1 MPARFLIVPMNLP
14 SSTLTFNAGTLLVLS
29 GLPGAGKTRLR
40 QGARGLPEGAWV
52 SMDELRRQVLGT
64 LPVLN
69 EGRLQTQVRQ
79 DANDVVYQM
88 AQSIVAERMRHGLT
102 TVVDATNL
110 TDADRQAWI
119 EHAEA
124 HGVEAVVLIVDT
136 PLDECLRRMRDRDD
150 WVPEGRVREMLQRHP
165 STPGA
170 GPSGGADGF
179 ERGSRFPH
187 RLLAGGETLCFVP
200 RQVPTTRLD
209 VVSDV
214 HGLLDDLL
222 ALLDEAGWRPEEG
235 VLRHADPARRLLFLG
250 DLVDRGP
257 DSVAVLELVLR
268 SCEAG
273 TAQCLQGNHEAKLVK
288 FIDQAQREGIERW
301 GSWANAETG
310 MALLRLPE
318 ERRRRLVAFMRA
330 LPAYCTYEPAKV
342 AFVHGDVHRF
352 DPYLSLKDDI
362 VHGQS
367 GFRPNVD
374 SDALYAAGHR
384 AGLNEYLVIRGHVPA
399 TSVQSC
405 IVSIEA
411 QGYQRGE
418 LRLLRFDEFL
428 AAREAGAG
436 VQAAVKQAL
445 RVRACEHDQEA
456 HAERQFGLIKALEA
470 LTTRKLVRRNLDPS
484 KLFRCYKY
492 AKEVFWKGAWDES
505 PYLLKARGIVLDAGG
520 QIVSNPFDKVFNYG
534 ERDVGRALPDDLPV
548 VESLKLNGFLGIIS
562 PHPLK
567 RGELLVHTQG
577 SLDPDSEYVRHITD
591 LLAPRQRGLL
601 AKFFAKR
608 PMTLMFEVLHP
619 ADPHIVEYGPE
630 DHGLYLI
637 GARTLGFE
645 DPEQPE
651 DELDRIGAL
660 LEFRR
665 PWWRR
670 TTLGEV
676 KRRVRECRDEGSMV
690 REDTAR
696 QTCLLKM
703 KSPCYLTTK
712 FLARLSSKN
721 ARHLFSNP
729 HDFKKHQD
737 EEMYP
742 IVDAVA
748 ARFELDGFLA
758 MSEADRLRAV
768 RELVEGLD

>member
-1 MPARFLIVPMNLP
+1 MTSRFR
-14 SSTLTFNAGTLLVLS
+14 TLTFNAGTLLVLS
-29 GLPGAGKTRLR
+29 GLPGSGKSRLR
-40 QGARGLPEGAWV
+40 EAAQGLPEGAWV
-52 SMDELRRQVLGT
+52 SMDDLRRQVLGS
-64 LPVLN
+64 LRVLN
-69 EGRLQTQVRQ
+69 NGRPQVQVRQ
-79 DANDVVYQM
+79 ESNDTVYEI
-88 AQSIVAERMRHGLT
+88 AQSIVRERMRHGLT

-110 TDADRQAWI
+110 TDADRKAWI
-119 EHAEA
+119 DHAHA
-124 HGVEAVVLIVDT
+124 QGAEAVVLIVDT
-136 PLDECLRRMRDRDD
+136 PLDECLRRMQTRED
-150 WVPEGRVREMLQRHP
+150 WVPEGRIREMLQPR
-165 STPGA
+165 SQGA
-170 GPSGGADGF
+170 TGPQGF
-179 ERGSRFPH
+179 ERHSAYAH
-187 RLLAGGETLCFVP
+187 QLLTGGEILRFQP
-200 RQVPTTRLD
+200 RPVATARLD

-214 HGLLDDLL
+214 HGLMDDLL
-222 ALLDEAGWRPEEG
+222 ALLQEAGWRVDDG
-235 VLRHADPARRLLFLG
+235 VLRHADPERRLLFLG

-257 DSVAVLELVLR
+257 DSVPLLELVLR

-273 TAQCLQGNHEAKLVK
+273 TAQCLMGNHEAKLLQ
-288 FIDQAQREGIERW
+288 FIEQAEREGIERW

-310 MALLRLPE
+310 MKLLRLPE
-318 ERRRRLVAFMRA
+318 AQRQRLVAFMRR
-330 LPAYCTYEPAKV
+330 LPPYLVCEEARV

-352 DPYLSLKDDI
+352 DPFLSLRDDL
-362 VHGQS
+362 VYGQS
-367 GFRPNVD
+367 GFRAEVD
-374 SDALYAAGHR
+374 SDALYADGCR
-384 AGLNEYLVIRGHVPA
+384 AGLNEYLVVRGHVPP
-399 TSVQSC
+399 TSEQDS

-428 AAREAGAG
+428 AARAAGADAQ
-436 VQAAVKQAL
+436 QAVRCAL
-445 RVRACEHDQEA
+445 RARACEHDQEA
-456 HAERQFGLIKALEA
+456 HAERRFGLIKALEA
-470 LTTRKLVRRNLDPS
+470 LTMRKLVRRSLDPS

-492 AKEVFWKGAWDES
+492 AKEVFWKGAWGES

-548 VESLKLNGFLGIIS
+548 VESLKLNGFLGIVS

-676 KRRVRECRDEGSMV
+676 KRRVRDCRDEGSMV
-690 REDTAR
+690 REDSER

-703 KSPCYLTTK
+703 KSPFYLTTK
-712 FLARLSSKN
+712 FLARLSPKT
-721 ARHLFSNP
+721 ARHLFGNP
-729 HDFKKHQD
+729 RDFKKHQD
-737 EEMYP
+737 EELYP

-748 ARFELDGFLA
+748 ARWNLEGFLA
-758 MSEADRLRAV
+758 MNDGERLQAV
-768 RELVEGLD
+768 REIVETLQ